1 VSSKSR
7 AEATDSDHT
16 AVVIAAVDP
25 EKNTAYLTDF
35 GRERG
40 LTLRESLGFV
50 AGIADQLPN
59 PTVIVEEVGAS
70 TWWSQEARERVPG
83 RIESVTP
90 SESKEARLQDLGVV
104 FERGDVVLCNDEIDD
119 ALGYDSRWRPFVR
132 EWTQFGEDG
141 DSPDI
146 LDAAY
151 YAVNGLPLGQE
162 GSSGISIFSG
172 TYRDTSSTSRG
183 SGWY

>member
-1 VSSKSR
+1 MRFRLGVALIFVSSKPR

-83 RIESVTP
+83 RMVSVTP

-104 FERGDVVLCNDEIDD
+104 FERCDAVLCKDEIDD
-119 ALGYDSRWRPFVR
+119 AVGHD
-132 EWTQFGEDG
+132 
-141 DSPDI
+141 
-146 LDAAY
+146 
-151 YAVNGLPLGQE
+151 
-162 GSSGISIFSG
+162 
-172 TYRDTSSTSRG
+172 SRG
-183 SGWY
+183 SRFVLTCSQFGAAGSPPVLLVRTA